1 MGLVYLA
8 FAVFLTLPV
17 IGQLGS
23 ALLGDPR
30 IDVWNHAWGYWFVAD
45 ALSKGRLPYDTPLVG
60 GPDGGLLYFI
70 DTPGALVGL
79 PLTLLFGPAAAYNLV
94 LIGRIALAGFAAHQL
109 AAELGAA
116 PRSRWVAGLAYAS
129 SPFLLCELRNGIS
142 EVCATQWLVVVLWA
156 ASRVARRGSLGDW
169 LCLGL
174 AQGLCS
180 LVTFYYGLISGLLA
194 GLFIL
199 GMAIAQRRL
208 PHPGRL
214 LAGVGLALAMVL
226 PHWLIFRQS
235 LADPRALIFRAPEL
249 NSALMAH
256 NAVDPRIFV
265 MPGSFQSVDL
275 AAVYGEPFLHTGYL
289 RASLLALAGLAL
301 WKRPALRPWGL
312 LFAVALVLG
321 LGPYLWWN
329 GEWLTVGGMQ
339 LSLPFEW
346 IRRLMPEVAITHP
359 LRFALG
365 AHAIGAALAA
375 VGLECLWGA
384 VAERGQRAMV
394 VGASA
399 LLVGESLFAS
409 AAVWPLPISPA
420 EVPDFY
426 AAPGEGMVLDL
437 PVELGTSMETSRYFW
452 YQTVHGRPIPY
463 TPDVRLGSA
472 RDRLTFDAFH
482 DPRRGGSGEVPRAP
496 SGAVRDHIAQTYSL
510 IVVHGELEARAGLST
525 SYVDALTQAFGPPE
539 RVGDDAIWRLPATR

>member
-174 AQGLCS
+174 A
-180 LVTFYYGLISGLLA
+180 
-194 GLFIL
+194 
-199 GMAIAQRRL
+199 
-208 PHPGRL
+208 
-214 LAGVGLALAMVL
+214 LAMVL

-312 LFAVALVLG
+312 LFAVALG
-321 LGPYLWWN
+321 
-329 GEWLTVGGMQ
+329 T
-339 LSLPFEW
+339 
-346 IRRLMPEVAITHP
+346 
-359 LRFALG
+359 
-365 AHAIGAALAA
+365 
-375 VGLECLWGA
+375 
-384 VAERGQRAMV
+384 
-394 VGASA
+394 
-399 LLVGESLFAS
+399 
-409 AAVWPLPISPA
+409 PLPRGP
-420 EVPDFY
+420 
-426 AAPGEGMVLDL
+426 
-437 PVELGTSMETSRYFW
+437 LGF
-452 YQTVHGRPIPY
+452 
-463 TPDVRLGSA
+463 
-472 RDRLTFDAFH
+472 
-482 DPRRGGSGEVPRAP
+482 
-496 SGAVRDHIAQTYSL
+496 
-510 IVVHGELEARAGLST
+510 
-525 SYVDALTQAFGPPE
+525 
-539 RVGDDAIWRLPATR
+539 